1 MLSAERFSG
10 LKGTFLPMAELA
22 GLTWMRVGGPADWLF
37 SPQDISDLQT
47 FLKQCPADVQLTCLG
62 AGSNSLIR
70 DGGIAGVVIHLS
82 AYLTRIKHNDTVI
95 HAEAGCADSEV
106 ARYAAK
112 AGVGGLE
119 FLVSIPGTIGGGV
132 IMNAGCYGK
141 EFKDVLIDVEGMTRS
156 GETVLLT
163 PKDLQLSYR
172 RSKVPEDVVITSAR
186 LRGQPA
192 DQTEI
197 RATMKQMLSN
207 RAASQ
212 PVGVRTGG
220 STFANPD
227 GRKAWQQIHDAG
239 CRGMQ
244 RGGARVS
251 EKHCNFL
258 INQGNA
264 TAADIEQLG
273 EDVRAAV
280 IAHSGTELR
289 WEIRRMGRLTHPKQ
303 QQEQKMAAHDRRVAV
318 LMGGWTSEAAVSR
331 VSASFCSK
339 AARLAGWDSVEVE
352 LNRNVLDKLDDIQP
366 DRVFNALHGQIG
378 EDGSVQGLLNI
389 LNIPY
394 THSGVLASATAMDK
408 ISSRL
413 IFSSVGITVP
423 PLLDPAGR
431 YLCSAC

>member
-1 MLSAERFSG
+1 MMLSAERFSG
-10 LKGTFLPMAELA
+10 LKGAFLPMKELA
-22 GLTWMRVGGPADWLF
+22 GLTWLRVGGPADWLF

-47 FLKQCPADVQLTCLG
+47 FLRQCPTDVQLTCLG

-82 AYLTRIKHNDTVI
+82 AHLTRIKHDGTVI

-132 IMNAGCYGK
+132 IMNAGCYGT
-141 EFKDVLIDVEGMTRS
+141 EFKDVLIDVEGLTRS
-156 GETVLLT
+156 GEPVLLA
-163 PKDLQLSYR
+163 PEDLQLSYR
-172 RSKVPEDVVITSAR
+172 RSQVPEDLIITGAR
-186 LRGQPA
+186 LKGQPA
-192 DQTEI
+192 NQTEI

-207 RAASQ
+207 RASSQ

-227 GRKAWQQIHDAG
+227 GGKAWQQIDAAG

-258 INQGNA
+258 VNQGNA
-264 TAADIEQLG
+264 TALDIEQLG

-280 IAHSGTELR
+280 NAHSGTELR
-289 WEIRRMGRLTHPKQ
+289 WEIRRMGRLIKAQTAKG
-303 QQEQKMAAHDRRVAV
+303 AA
-318 LMGGWTSEAAVSR
+318 
-331 VSASFCSK
+331 
-339 AARLAGWDSVEVE
+339 
-352 LNRNVLDKLDDIQP
+352 
-366 DRVFNALHGQIG
+366 
-378 EDGSVQGLLNI
+378 DGR
-389 LNIPY
+389 
-394 THSGVLASATAMDK
+394 T
-408 ISSRL
+408 
-413 IFSSVGITVP
+413 
-423 PLLDPAGR
+423 
-431 YLCSAC
+431 

>member
-112 AGVGGLE
+112 VGVGGLE

-141 EFKDVLIDVEGMTRS
+141 EFKDVLIDAEGMTRS
-156 GETVLLT
+156 GETVLFT

-172 RSKVPEDVVITSAR
+172 RSEVPEDVVITSAR

-197 RATMKQMLSN
+197 RATMKKMLSN

-227 GRKAWQQIHDAG
+227 GRKAWQQIDDAG

-280 IAHSGTELR
+280 IAHSGTKLR
-289 WEIRRMGRLTHPKQ
+289 WEIRRMGRLTPPPT
-303 QQEQKMAAHDRRVAV
+303 ATGA
-318 LMGGWTSEAAVSR
+318 
-331 VSASFCSK
+331 
-339 AARLAGWDSVEVE
+339 
-352 LNRNVLDKLDDIQP
+352 
-366 DRVFNALHGQIG
+366 
-378 EDGSVQGLLNI
+378 EDGR
-389 LNIPY
+389 
-394 THSGVLASATAMDK
+394 T
-408 ISSRL
+408 
-413 IFSSVGITVP
+413 
-423 PLLDPAGR
+423 
-431 YLCSAC
+431 

>member
-1 MLSAERFSG
+1 MLSAETFSN
-10 LKGTFLPMAELA
+10 LKGAFLPMAELA

-37 SPQDISDLQT
+37 SPKDSKDLQT
-47 FLKQCPADVQLTCLG
+47 FLKQCPTNVPLTCLG

-82 AYLTRIKHNDTVI
+82 AHLTRIEHNYTI
-95 HAEAGCADSEV
+95 IRAEAGCADSEV

-112 AGVGGLE
+112 AAVGGLE

-132 IMNAGCYGK
+132 IMNAGCYGT
-141 EFKDVLIDVEGMTRS
+141 EFKDVLIDAEGLTRD
-156 GETVLLT
+156 GKKVLLT
-163 PKDLQLSYR
+163 PEDLQLSYR
-172 RSKVPEDVVITSAR
+172 HSQVPEDIIITAVR
-186 LRGQPA
+186 LQGQSA

-197 RATMKQMLSN
+197 KARMKQMLSS

-227 GRKAWQQIHDAG
+227 GGKAWQQIDAAG

-251 EKHCNFL
+251 DKHCNFL

-280 IAHSGTELR
+280 AAHSGTQLR
-289 WEIRRMGRLTHPKQ
+289 WEIRRMGRLTTPQ
-303 QQEQKMAAHDRRVAV
+303 TTMGAA
-318 LMGGWTSEAAVSR
+318 
-331 VSASFCSK
+331 
-339 AARLAGWDSVEVE
+339 
-352 LNRNVLDKLDDIQP
+352 N
-366 DRVFNALHGQIG
+366 
-378 EDGSVQGLLNI
+378 
-389 LNIPY
+389 
-394 THSGVLASATAMDK
+394 
-408 ISSRL
+408 
-413 IFSSVGITVP
+413 
-423 PLLDPAGR
+423 GR
-431 YLCSAC
+431 T

>member
-10 LKGTFLPMAELA
+10 LKGSFLPMAELA

-70 DGGIAGVVIHLS
+70 DGGIGGVVIHLS
-82 AYLTRIKHNDTVI
+82 AHLTRIEHDNTVI
-95 HAEAGCADSEV
+95 RAEAGCADSEV

-141 EFKDVLIDVEGMTRS
+141 EFKDVLIDAEGLTRS
-156 GETVLLT
+156 GESVLLT
-163 PKDLQLSYR
+163 PEDLQLSYR
-172 RSKVPEDVVITSAR
+172 RSEVPQDVIITAAR
-186 LRGQPA
+186 LKGQLA
-192 DQTEI
+192 DQAEI
-197 RATMKQMLSN
+197 RASMKQMLSN
-207 RAASQ
+207 RVASQ

-220 STFANPD
+220 STFANPED
-227 GRKAWQQIHDAG
+227 SKAWQQIDAAG

-280 IAHSGTELR
+280 NAHSGTELR
-289 WEIRRMGRLTHPKQ
+289 WEIRRMGILSTAPTVKG
-303 QQEQKMAAHDRRVAV
+303 AA
-318 LMGGWTSEAAVSR
+318 
-331 VSASFCSK
+331 
-339 AARLAGWDSVEVE
+339 
-352 LNRNVLDKLDDIQP
+352 
-366 DRVFNALHGQIG
+366 
-378 EDGSVQGLLNI
+378 DGS
-389 LNIPY
+389 
-394 THSGVLASATAMDK
+394 A
-408 ISSRL
+408 
-413 IFSSVGITVP
+413 
-423 PLLDPAGR
+423 
-431 YLCSAC
+431 

>member
-10 LKGTFLPMAELA
+10 LKGTLLPMAELA

-37 SPQDISDLQT
+37 SPRDISDLQT

-70 DGGIAGVVIHLS
+70 DGGIAGVVIHL
-82 AYLTRIKHNDTVI
+82 AAHLTRIKHVGTVI
-95 HAEAGCADSEV
+95 HAEAGCADSKV
-106 ARYAAK
+106 ARQAAK

-132 IMNAGCYGK
+132 IMNAGCYGT
-141 EFKDVLIDVEGMTRS
+141 EFKDVLIDVEGLTRS
-156 GETVLLT
+156 GEPVLLA

-172 RSKVPEDVVITSAR
+172 RSQVPEDVIITAAR
-186 LRGQPA
+186 LKGQPA

-227 GRKAWQQIHDAG
+227 GRKAWQQIDAAG

-258 INQGNA
+258 INHGNA

-280 IAHSGTELR
+280 NAHSGTELR
-289 WEIRRMGRLTHPKQ
+289 WEIRRMGRLLTAQTAKG
-303 QQEQKMAAHDRRVAV
+303 VA
-318 LMGGWTSEAAVSR
+318 
-331 VSASFCSK
+331 
-339 AARLAGWDSVEVE
+339 
-352 LNRNVLDKLDDIQP
+352 
-366 DRVFNALHGQIG
+366 
-378 EDGSVQGLLNI
+378 DGR
-389 LNIPY
+389 
-394 THSGVLASATAMDK
+394 T
-408 ISSRL
+408 
-413 IFSSVGITVP
+413 
-423 PLLDPAGR
+423 
-431 YLCSAC
+431 